1 MWQKYWARSEIKKKR
16 TKSGGDRWHRN
27 TPIEGKES
35 FRWIKGVRAGREVAE
50 ARSRTTCVCIADS
63 DADVYERSCESRS
76 TSREKVHFLVR
87 ACQERVTCGPHL
99 NWLDATRAT
108 PCLFQC
114 SVNVS
119 ARTTKTETETR
130 KRHET
135 RDARI
140 AE

>member
-1 MWQKYWARSEIKKKR
+1 MWQKYWARGEIKKKR
-16 TKSGGDRWHRN
+16 TKNGRDRWHRN

-63 DADVYERSCESRS
+63 DADVYELSCESRS
-76 TSREKVHFLVR
+76 TSRKKVHFLVR
-87 ACQERVTCGPHL
+87 ACQERVTYGPHL

-108 PCLFQC
+108 PCPFQC